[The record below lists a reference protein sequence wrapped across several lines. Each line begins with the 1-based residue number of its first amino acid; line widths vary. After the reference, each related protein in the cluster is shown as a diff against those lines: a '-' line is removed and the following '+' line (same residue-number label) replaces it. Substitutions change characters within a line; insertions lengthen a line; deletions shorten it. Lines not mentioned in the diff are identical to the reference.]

1 MSPTPLLAR
10 LLQRHGLQSATFGSL
25 FDIVGQSRS
34 TFISQHGR
42 EFGEQAANLYDD
54 ALRQAV
60 PLARRYREQR
70 LSGPAALSAIK
81 TEADLY
87 EYLLI
92 DTRVATDVTTSRV
105 AQAIASVQQYI
116 NATLLNM
123 EPGRKP
129 LPADDVADWAQ
140 SGSQYAIWAGDQ
152 ELQDYPEN
160 YIDPTLRENR
170 TGLFSLLETQLSA
183 HALTDTSIQDGFLAY
198 LAGFE
203 TISNLKVLNG
213 YAESPDTSNAV
224 YYLVGQSN
232 IMPNKFYWRS
242 LDMSKRDSSGALN
255 PTAWSEWNDIE
266 LAQSA
271 DIEVIRPFVSGG
283 RLHLV
288 WLQVG
293 ELPQTG
299 PDTPEADA
307 DSEYRLCCAYLGFDG
322 NWSVPHTLASWTQLT
337 STNSASTPVS
347 TTGDASLY
355 DYQLIAVIDSL
366 TLPATV
372 GPYQDI
378 RATLAQ
384 TSSSVLLTADI
395 AGVQYLL
402 DSTQGSATN
411 VMTNLRPSQQIVLS
425 TGLNDAG
432 QFVLDMH
439 DQRYLPFEGT
449 GAVSNWRLTFPHA
462 SSTDQTNLISSLTD
476 IIVQLRYTAK
486 DGGPAFAKAVIGAL
500 APPAASGRA
509 AKAGAATTRH

>member
-1 MSPTPLLAR
+1 MRNIDAQLNE
-10 LLQRHGLQSATFGSL
+10 SL
-25 FDIVGQSRS
+25 RDAYVSYYLGQIVPN
-34 TFISQHGR
+34 TT
-42 EFGEQAANLYDD
+42 
-54 ALRQAV
+54 
-60 PLARRYREQR
+60 
-70 LSGPAALSAIK
+70 ALSAIK

-242 LDMSKRDSSGALN
+242 LDMS
-255 PTAWSEWNDIE
+255 
-266 LAQSA
+266 
-271 DIEVIRPFVSGG
+271 
-283 RLHLV
+283 
-288 WLQVG
+288 
-293 ELPQTG
+293 
-299 PDTPEADA
+299 
-307 DSEYRLCCAYLGFDG
+307 
-322 NWSVPHTLASWTQLT
+322 
-337 STNSASTPVS
+337 
-347 TTGDASLY
+347 
-355 DYQLIAVIDSL
+355 
-366 TLPATV
+366 
-372 GPYQDI
+372 
-378 RATLAQ
+378 
-384 TSSSVLLTADI
+384 
-395 AGVQYLL
+395 
-402 DSTQGSATN
+402 
-411 VMTNLRPSQQIVLS
+411 
-425 TGLNDAG
+425 
-432 QFVLDMH
+432 
-439 DQRYLPFEGT
+439 
-449 GAVSNWRLTFPHA
+449 
-462 SSTDQTNLISSLTD
+462 
-476 IIVQLRYTAK
+476 
-486 DGGPAFAKAVIGAL
+486 
-500 APPAASGRA
+500 
-509 AKAGAATTRH
+509 